1 MRLRPSWKGLAWAA
15 MLTMLPLAA
24 LAEGSSVAE
33 GARQDDKR
41 AVIALLKQKA
51 DVNAPLGDGST
62 ALHWAVYHDDPP
74 LVDLLLRAG
83 ANPGATTRLD
93 AITPLTLA
101 ATNGNAAIINAL
113 LKAGAN
119 PNAATSTGATPLM
132 TAAASGSVPA
142 VLALLDHGADVN
154 AKEAAHGQT
163 ALMFA
168 AAKDRAAVIRT
179 LIARGADPKITSTVT
194 PLGRAAFDDDGNPV
208 QGRTPQAGQDGQA
221 GQSGQGGQGRRG
233 GRGSQ
238 GRRGGRA
245 ASAPD
250 GATSPQ
256 DATKAPPSTETVP
269 PPAGKASPTENE
281 ETETQSVTPPATG
294 GPTGAAPGGANAI
307 LGGRRASATTL
318 GGNTALLLAA
328 RNGNLAAVQA
338 LVEAGADVNQPGAGD
353 KTPPIVMAICNGH
366 YDVAKYLL
374 DYGAD
379 PNQTTADGLAA
390 LYAVID
396 TQWAP
401 IGWAPNPITGQE
413 GITYLELMKTLLEH
427 GAQPNA
433 RLTKKLWFRPTH
445 HDESWAGTAGTTPF
459 WRAAQ
464 ATDLA
469 AMRLLIAHGADP
481 KLTSNEGANALMVAA
496 GIGWNGNFSTQGP
509 DSALDTVKYCLEL
522 GLDPT
527 VRDVQGYTALAGA
540 AYRGDNDLVNLLVQ
554 KGAKLDARSS
564 RGWSVTDMANGPSLR
579 SSVPVKHPET
589 VALLLKLGA
598 PPLTAIEGEE
608 ILGII
613 RRRPAAPTASTS
625 TKTDPSQTD
634 PPAPKPQSQGQK

>member
-1 MRLRPSWKGLAWAA
+1 MRKQPLMMGLSVAA
-15 MLTMLPLAA
+15 MVATLPLAA
-24 LAEGSSVAE
+24 FADGGSLAEGVKQGDKSLVSS
-33 GARQDDKR
+33 
-41 AVIALLKQKA
+41 LLKQKV
-51 DVNAPLGDGST
+51 DVNASLGDGST
-62 ALHWAVYHDDPP
+62 ALHWAVFHDDQA

-83 ANPGATTRLD
+83 ANPRATTRLD

-101 ATNGNAAIINAL
+101 CTNGNAAIINAL
-113 LKAGAN
+113 LKAGAD
-119 PNAATSTGATPLM
+119 PNTPTATGTTPLM

-142 VLALLDHGADVN
+142 VLALLDHGAEIN

-168 AAKDRAAVIRT
+168 AAKDRAGVIHT
-179 LIARGADPKITSTVT
+179 LIARGADPKITSIVT
-194 PLGRAAFDDDGNPV
+194 PLGRAAFDEDGNPI
-208 QGRTPQAGQDGQA
+208 QTRPQ
-221 GQSGQGGQGRRG
+221 QGGRG
-233 GRGSQ
+233 GRG
-238 GRRGGRA
+238 GRGART

-250 GATSPQ
+250 GAAPAGTAPQ
-256 DATKAPPSTETVP
+256 AAVKAPQPSATVPSVAAKASPVGGPPATETEEAERQSVP
-269 PPAGKASPTENE
+269 PPAA
-281 ETETQSVTPPATG
+281 
-294 GPTGAAPGGANAI
+294 GAAPGGANAV
-307 LGGRRASATTL
+307 LAGRRASATTL

-338 LVEAGADVNQPGAGD
+338 LVEAGADINQPGAGD

-374 DYGAD
+374 DYGAN

-401 IGWAPNPITGQE
+401 VGWAPNPITGEE
-413 GITYLELMKTLLEH
+413 GITYLELMKALLDH

-445 HDESWAGTAGTTPF
+445 HDESWAGSAGATPF

-469 AMRLLIAHGADP
+469 AMRLLVAHGADP
-481 KLTSNEGANALMVAA
+481 RITSNEGANALMVAA
-496 GIGWNGNFSTQGP
+496 GVGWNGNFSTQGP

-527 VRDVQGYTALAGA
+527 PHDVQGYTALAGA
-540 AYRGDNDLVNLLVQ
+540 AYRGDNELVTLLVQ

-598 PPLTAIEGEE
+598 PPLTAIDGEE

-613 RRRPAAPTASTS
+613 RRRPAAAAGSTPP
-625 TKTDPSQTD
+625 KTDS
-634 PPAPKPQSQGQK
+634 PAPKP